1 MSRPN
6 LADVPSFYHNYI
18 NQVEE
23 DNVLTAI
30 VNNGKKTLLFFQS
43 IPAEKWDHRYAEGKW
58 SIKEMFQHIIDAE
71 RVFIYRSLCFARGEQ
86 ASLPGFD
93 ENIYAANSKA
103 DRRTSEELIAE
114 FETVRKSSEQLFASF
129 DEGQINATGT
139 ANNKAI
145 SVNAIGFIIAGHV
158 QHHVNITRERY
169 L

>member
-1 MSRPN
+1 MFRPN

-23 DNVLTAI
+23 DDVLTAI
-30 VNNGKKTLLFFQS
+30 INNGKNTVAFFQS
-43 IPAEKWDHRYAEGKW
+43 IPAEKWDHRYGEGKW
-58 SIKEMFQHIIDAE
+58 SIKEMLQHIIDAE
-71 RVFIYRSLCFARGEQ
+71 RIFIYRSLCFARGEQ

-103 DRRTSEELIAE
+103 DKRTSEELIAE

-129 DEGQINATGT
+129 DDEQINATGT